1 MNFNL
6 KKDFN
11 LFATSNGVRKSA
23 LTDYQKSINNYVSPT
38 IIEERQMNVATLDV
52 FSRLMYDRIIF
63 MGTAID
69 DDVANI
75 IMSQLLYLD
84 SNLNGNKSDISIYI
98 NSPGGSVYAGNGI
111 LDVMDFIKSDITTIC
126 TGIAASMAAVILSN
140 GTKGKR
146 HALPRSR
153 VMIHQVSSASS
164 GSYSDMEIGLKEM
177 KRTRDELYQTL
188 AKNTGKSFDEM
199 VKLCDRDN
207 WFSADE
213 ACNELHIIDTVL
225 R

>member
-1 MNFNL
+1 MDL

-11 LFATSNGVRKSA
+11 LFAASNGARKSA
-23 LTDYQKSINNYVSPT
+23 LFDYQKMIDNYVSPT
-38 IIEERQMNVATLDV
+38 IIEERRLNAVTLDV

-63 MGTAID
+63 MGATID
-69 DDVANI
+69 DDVSNI

-84 SNLNGNKSDISIYI
+84 SNVCGSKSDISIYI

-111 LDVMDFIKSDITTIC
+111 LDVMDFVKSDIITIC
-126 TGIAASMAAVILSN
+126 TGIAASMGAVVLSN

-153 VMIHQVSSASS
+153 VMIHQISSASS

-188 AKNTGKSFDEM
+188 AKNTGKSFEEITR
-199 VKLCDRDN
+199 LCDRDN

-213 ACNELHIIDTVL
+213 ACNDLHIIDSVL
-225 R
+225 S